1 MDRPGKIRTNLSK
14 PALNDQI
21 HSERTSAVDRYRDF
35 FVGAAGWA
43 ELVRY
48 ELITSVCAGMPGA
61 VGFLLRKMLY
71 PRLFMKAGR
80 DVLWGRH
87 IALRHPGRIRIG
99 AGTAVDDYCMLDARG
114 AGPEGVT
121 LEDHVLVSRNCVI
134 QGKQGPVHIGARTNF
149 GCNCVVTS
157 VGGVRIG
164 AEVLLAANCYIGG
177 GRYHSDHAEV
187 SIMNQGLYS
196 LGEVVIGDGVWLG
209 SGATVLDGVRI
220 GSRTVVGAGAVVIHD
235 LPENVIAGG
244 TPAKVLRVRGAPRS

>member
-1 MDRPGKIRTNLSK
+1 
-14 PALNDQI
+14 
-21 HSERTSAVDRYRDF
+21 
-35 FVGAAGWA
+35 
-43 ELVRY
+43 
-48 ELITSVCAGMPGA
+48 MPGA
-61 VGFLLRKMLY
+61 LGFLLRKMLY
-71 PRLFMKAGR
+71 PRMFMRTGR

-99 AGTAVDDYCMLDARG
+99 NGTAIDDYCMLDARG
-114 AGPEGVT
+114 AGPRGVT
-121 LEDHVLVSRNCVI
+121 LEDQVLVSRNCVI
-134 QGKQGPVHIGARTNF
+134 QGKQGPVYIGARTNF

-177 GRYHSDHAEV
+177 GRYHSDQTQV
-187 SIMNQGLYS
+187 SIMNQGIYS

-220 GSRTVVGAGAVVIHD
+220 GSRTVVGAGAVVVHD

-244 TPAKVLRVRGAPRS
+244 TPARILRTRDSS